1 MRLFAIKDLKTG
13 RVFEETFENKMHAKL
28 RRNELN
34 GESKRYV
41 VTPGPDHD
49 KTLYREKEVKIKPK
63 VSKKKKRKKK

>member
-49 KTLYREKEVKIKPK
+49 KILYREEVEIKPK
-63 VSKKKKRKKK
+63 TSKKKKRKKK

>member
-13 RVFEETFENKMHAKL
+13 RVFEETFEDKMHAKL

-41 VTPGPDHD
+41 VTPGPDHY
-49 KTLYREKEVKIKPK
+49 KYTICGKRIKLEELEE
-63 VSKKKKRKKK
+63 

>member
-1 MRLFAIKDLKTG
+1 MRLFAIKDQKTG
-13 RVFEETFENKMHAKL
+13 KVFEETFEDKMHAKL

-49 KTLYREKEVKIKPK
+49 RFRKEVKIKPK
-63 VSKKKKRKKK
+63 VSEKKKRKK